1 MRQFLRP
8 RVVLPILLSISLL
21 AALLAFANVGAVAA
35 AIRHFRPLYLV
46 AFFALMAAYETVRCL
61 QWRSLL
67 RSSGIETSLR
77 TCAFTFLVGEMAK
90 TLPMGQY
97 LRNYLLRQTGGA
109 NIGQS
114 APATLTALLIEDAV
128 ALIGV
133 LLLGI
138 DGWGWLRALIVVSA
152 LAFALAIFGFY
163 RLVVTTRMPR
173 RIADSSRFRAL
184 LVEGRLF
191 KASTAQLAHPRGLAL
206 QISLG
211 AAYLVLGAGA
221 FYSLLLGLGVTG
233 VPLPQAIAV
242 YLFSL
247 ACGLLIPIPV
257 DIGLI
262 ELSGTTAL
270 LAVGVSRGV
279 AVSAM
284 LLNRVL
290 GGAAAILIALAT
302 MVMLREELRAALRS
316 REDVQ
321 ESVRGVA
328 SSPVPVASVA
338 PVPSVVP
345 LVAGARPADTPSPL
359 PGRGPALAE
368 PSGPAIAAP
377 RRQPM

>member
-1 MRQFLRP
+1 
-8 RVVLPILLSISLL
+8 
-21 AALLAFANVGAVAA
+21 
-35 AIRHFRPLYLV
+35 
-46 AFFALMAAYETVRCL
+46 
-61 QWRSLL
+61 
-67 RSSGIETSLR
+67 
-77 TCAFTFLVGEMAK
+77 MAK

-163 RLVVTTRMPR
+163 RLVVTTRMPS

-191 KASTAQLAHPRGLAL
+191 KASTALLAHPRGLAL
-206 QISLG
+206 QSSLG

-338 PVPSVVP
+338 PVPSVVRLRGRRAP
-345 LVAGARPADTPSPL
+345 SRYAVTPAWSRASRWLSRAVPPSPRRADSRCSGACERVWL
-359 PGRGPALAE
+359 MVRLVLQRVAQPCLREAFQAQLAT
-368 PSGPAIAAP
+368 IAAP
-377 RRQPM
+377 ASARSPQVATPGQFPRHAQARSLAHNFTFAQRDQRSVVP